1 MRELIILSVLL
12 VIGGIVGITIGL
24 AVMYWMNYK
33 AELDKILNLWEEKK

>member
-12 VIGGIVGITIGL
+12 VIGGIVGITIVL

>member
-1 MRELIILSVLL
+1 MRELIILSILVLL
-12 VIGGIVGITIGL
+12 GWLVGIIIGL